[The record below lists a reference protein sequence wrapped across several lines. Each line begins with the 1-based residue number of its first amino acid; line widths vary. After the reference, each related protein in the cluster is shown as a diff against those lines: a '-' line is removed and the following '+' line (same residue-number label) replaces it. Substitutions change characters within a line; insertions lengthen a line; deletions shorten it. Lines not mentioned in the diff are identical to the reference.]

1 MEVIDVHHLRRSGI
15 GLLSGVELA
24 EGQKKFKQNNFTCHI
39 LWVSEARRST
49 IYIISAFSNII
60 LNYFQSN

>member
-1 MEVIDVHHLRRSGI
+1 MQSLLQYKELHMEVIDVHHLRRSGI

-39 LWVSEARRST
+39 L
-49 IYIISAFSNII
+49 
-60 LNYFQSN
+60 